1 MTPSSFRSWQFWL
14 PHPLFSLF
22 LALLWLLMVNDFSVA
37 HALLGVALGVAIPF
51 VTHAFWPEEAKIK
64 RPLPLLRYLLVLLVD
79 ILRSNLV
86 VALRILRPTRYLQP
100 GFFVYPL
107 ALDDDFAITILASTI
122 SLTPGTVSIHHD
134 AKARTLLVH
143 ALHLEDEAEAIA
155 TIRER
160 YERPLEEIFR

>member
-1 MTPSSFRSWQFWL
+1 MTPSRRSRQFWL
-14 PHPLFSLF
+14 PRPLFSLF
-22 LALLWLLMVNDFSVA
+22 LALLWLAMVNDFSMA
-37 HALLGVALGVAIPF
+37 HALLGLGLGVAIPF

-64 RPLPLLRYLLVLLVD
+64 RPLPLLRYLLVLLMD

-86 VALRILRPTRYLQP
+86 VALRILRPARHLRP

-107 ALDDDFAITILASTI
+107 TLEDDFAITILASTI
-122 SLTPGTVSIHHD
+122 SLTPGTVSLHHD
-134 AKARTLLVH
+134 ARANTLLIH
-143 ALHLEDEAEAIA
+143 ALHLEDEEEVIA

>member
-1 MTPSSFRSWQFWL
+1 MTPSRRSRQFWL
-14 PHPLFSLF
+14 PRPLFSLF
-22 LALLWLLMVNDFSVA
+22 LALLWLAMVNDFSMA
-37 HALLGVALGVAIPF
+37 HALLGLGLGVAIPF

-86 VALRILRPTRYLQP
+86 VALRILRPARHLRP

-107 ALDDDFAITILASTI
+107 TLEDDFAITILASTI
-122 SLTPGTVSIHHD
+122 SLTPGTVSLHHD
-134 AKARTLLVH
+134 ARANTLLIH
-143 ALHLEDEAEAIA
+143 ALHLEDEEEVIA

>member
-1 MTPSSFRSWQFWL
+1 MTSSHRTRRFWL

-22 LALLWLLMVNDFSVA
+22 LALLWLAMVNDVSVA
-37 HALLGVALGVAIPF
+37 HALLGLGLGVAIPF
-51 VTHAFWPEEAKIK
+51 TTHAFWPEEAKIK

-86 VALRILRPTRYLQP
+86 VALRILRPARYLQP

-107 ALDDDFAITILASTI
+107 TLDDDFAITILASTI
-122 SLTPGTVSIHHD
+122 SLTPGTVSLHYD
-134 AKARTLLVH
+134 AEANTLLVH
-143 ALHLEDEAEAIA
+143 ALHLEDEEEAIA

-160 YERPLEEIFR
+160 YEQPLEEIFR

>member
-1 MTPSSFRSWQFWL
+1 MTPSPFRSRQFWL

-37 HALLGVALGVAIPF
+37 HALLGLALGVAIPF
-51 VTHAFWPEEAKIK
+51 VTHAFWAEEAKIK

-86 VALRILRPTRYLQP
+86 VAIRILRPARHLQP
-100 GFFVYPL
+100 GFFLYPL
-107 ALDDDFAITILASTI
+107 TLDDDFAITILASTI
-122 SLTPGTVSIHHD
+122 SLTPGTVSIHYD
-134 AKARTLLVH
+134 AKANTLLVH

-160 YERPLEEIFR
+160 YEQPLEEIFR

>member
-1 MTPSSFRSWQFWL
+1 MTPSRRSRQFWL
-14 PHPLFSLF
+14 PRPLFSLF
-22 LALLWLLMVNDFSVA
+22 LALLWLAMVNDLSMA
-37 HALLGVALGVAIPF
+37 HALLGLGLGVAIPF

-86 VALRILRPTRYLQP
+86 VALRILRPARHLRP
-100 GFFVYPL
+100 GFFTYPL
-107 ALDDDFAITILASTI
+107 ALEDDFAITILASTI

-134 AKARTLLVH
+134 AEANTLLVH

-155 TIRER
+155 AIRER
-160 YERPLEEIFR
+160 YEKPLEEIFR

>member
-1 MTPSSFRSWQFWL
+1 MTPSFRSRQFWL

-37 HALLGVALGVAIPF
+37 HALLGLALGVAIPF
-51 VTHAFWPEEAKIK
+51 MTHAFWPEEARIK

-86 VALRILRPTRYLQP
+86 VALRILRPTRHLQP
-100 GFFVYPL
+100 GFFIYPL
-107 ALDDDFAITILASTI
+107 TLDDDFAITILASTI
-122 SLTPGTVSIHHD
+122 SLTPGTVSLHYD
-134 AKARTLLVH
+134 AKANSLLVH
-143 ALHLEDEAEAIA
+143 ALHLEDENEAIA

-160 YERPLEEIFR
+160 YEHPLEEIFR

>member
-1 MTPSSFRSWQFWL
+1 MTPSPFRTRQFWL

-37 HALLGVALGVAIPF
+37 HALLGLALGVVIPF
-51 VTHAFWPEEAKIK
+51 VTHAFWAEEAKIK

-86 VALRILRPTRYLQP
+86 VALRILRPARYLQP

-107 ALDDDFAITILASTI
+107 TLDDDFAITILASTI
-122 SLTPGTVSIHHD
+122 SLTPGTVSIHYD
-134 AKARTLLVH
+134 ARANTLLVH

-160 YERPLEEIFR
+160 YEQPLEEIFR